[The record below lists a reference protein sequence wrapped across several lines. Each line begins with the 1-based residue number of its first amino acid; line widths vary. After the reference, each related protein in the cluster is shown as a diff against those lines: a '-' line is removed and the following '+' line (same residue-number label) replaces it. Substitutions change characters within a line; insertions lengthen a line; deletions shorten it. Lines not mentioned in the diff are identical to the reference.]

1 MGEFYERIVRFN
13 LGRQVADPEVSI
25 TQMREN
31 SGLVYDLRRVTIGT
45 LPVG

>member
-13 LGRQVADPEVSI
+13 LERQVADPEVSI

-31 SGLVYDLRRVTIGT
+31 SGLVYDLRRVTIEM